1 LKSRVKLNVY
11 SCPTE
16 LRIEVD
22 KFINFYNKRR
32 YHESLGNVTPDDVFY
47 GRREQIIK
55 AREDKRRLTIMRRKK
70 YNRGSNIAM
79 LC

>member
-1 LKSRVKLNVY
+1 MKSVVKLNVY

-16 LRIEVD
+16 LKVEVD
-22 KFINFYNKRR
+22 KFINFYNKDR

-47 GRREQIIK
+47 GRREKIIK
-55 AREDKRRLTIMRRKK
+55 EREEKRRRTIMRRKN
-70 YNRGSNIAM
+70 YNRGSNPVM

>member
-1 LKSRVKLNVY
+1 LKSVVKLNVY

-16 LRIEVD
+16 LKVEVD
-22 KFINFYNKRR
+22 KFINFYNKDR

-47 GRREQIIK
+47 GRREKIIK
-55 AREDKRRLTIMRRKK
+55 EREEKRRRTIMRRKN
-70 YNRGSNIAM
+70 YNRGSNPVM